1 MKKIIAL
8 VLTFVLLA
16 SVLCACQP
24 NDTTTTEQGGEE
36 TTPVGEPEVTTPE
49 VTTPEV
55 TTPDVTTKEESKE
68 EAVLGKQAL
77 SGKKIIFI
85 GNSHTYYGNAV
96 VQKNED
102 VLTQSARSN
111 DKGYFYRICKSN
123 GISVS
128 VTNWTFPGH
137 YLTDLF
143 GGECYRKDACQGV
156 DHASYLTDRYFD
168 YVVIQQATSNLSK
181 EDFCASVQ
189 LVMDVFKAENPNVK
203 FVFVVQR
210 NVHEHNYGWLE
221 ELKNLEEQGVIIAD
235 WGALVDDLITGKTTV
250 PGATQT
256 YNKNSFIVCRSSSD
270 GYHPNMLTGYITSL
284 MTYCAITGESAVG
297 QAYSFCTDSSLSA
310 FFSVDKYL
318 GKHYTYKNA
327 TTNFP
332 AIFASE
338 ADMTGIQTLIDTYL
352 REKPYLNH
360 GAN

>member
-36 TTPVGEPEVTTPE
+36 TTPEVTTPEATTPEVTTPE

-55 TTPDVTTKEESKE
+55 TTKEESKE
-68 EAVLGKQAL
+68 EAVVGKQAL
-77 SGKKIIFI
+77 QGKKVIFI
-85 GNSHTYYGNAV
+85 GNSHTYYGNTV
-96 VQKNED
+96 IQKAND

-123 GISVS
+123 GINVS
-128 VTNWTFPGH
+128 VTNWTFGNH
-137 YLTDLF
+137 RFSDFF
-143 GGECYRKDACQGV
+143 GGTCNAQRECQGA
-156 DHASYLTDRYFD
+156 DHAAALTDRYFD
-168 YVVIQQATSNLSK
+168 YVIMQQGSSEISNFV
-181 EDFCASVQ
+181 ESVQ
-189 LVMDVFKAENPNVK
+189 TVMDVFKAANPNVK
-203 FVFVVQR
+203 FVFHVQR
-210 NVHEHNYGWLE
+210 RAHENNYSWLGELKKLE
-221 ELKNLEEQGVIIAD
+221 EMGVIISD
-235 WGALVDDLITGKTTV
+235 WGDLVDDLITGKTVV

-256 YNKNSFIVCRSSSD
+256 YNQNSFIVCRSSSD

-297 QAYSFCTDSSLSA
+297 QDYSFCTDSSLSA

-332 AIFASE
+332 EIFASE

-352 REKPYLNH
+352 IEKPYLSY
-360 GAN
+360 GID